1 MNTEL
6 ITEKLAAVQSLRIG
20 VIGDLM
26 LDTYTYGRVERIS
39 PEAPIPILQIES
51 EMAVLGGAGNVYAN
65 LVTLGV
71 NTIMMGSVGADTLGI
86 KLIDLLLADTGKAV
100 PHHIVVDRNKP
111 TINKQRIV
119 AGTQQLLRIDTED
132 TAALDDALTDTLIAG
147 IPVYFAGVTAIC
159 VADYGKGFMT
169 KRLAEAII
177 TYGTTHHIPVVVDT
191 KPKNIDFYHHC
202 TLITPNEGE
211 LMQMTVSGTVVERA
225 QALARVTDSN
235 VLVTRGGNGMLYAD
249 VRNDATNFSLPSF
262 ATDVRDVS
270 GAGDTVVAFA
280 VVGLA
285 LGLGMQDAVTLANH
299 AAAVSVSKPHTAVVT
314 VAELLAKLSTA
325 E

>member
-159 VADYGKGFMT
+159 KGPQEWLQNFN
-169 KRLAEAII
+169 RLLGDPDFAHNEII
-177 TYGTTHHIPVVVDT
+177 GGQNYLRENHTRA
-191 KPKNIDFYHHC
+191 
-202 TLITPNEGE
+202 TLLNKWD
-211 LMQMTVSGTVVERA
+211 LAVE
-225 QALARVTDSN
+225 
-235 VLVTRGGNGMLYAD
+235 
-249 VRNDATNFSLPSF
+249 
-262 ATDVRDVS
+262 
-270 GAGDTVVAFA
+270 
-280 VVGLA
+280 
-285 LGLGMQDAVTLANH
+285 
-299 AAAVSVSKPHTAVVT
+299 SVMS
-314 VAELLAKLSTA
+314 
-325 E
+325 

>member
-1 MNTEL
+1 MNTAL
-6 ITEKLAAVQSLRIG
+6 ITEKLAEVTSLRIG

-39 PEAPIPILQIES
+39 PEAPVPIIQIES

-65 LVTLGV
+65 LATLGV
-71 NTIMMGSVGADTLGI
+71 NTVMMGSVGADTLGV
-86 KLIDLLLADTGKAV
+86 KLIDLLLAGTGKAV
-100 PHHIVVDRNKP
+100 PHHVVVDRSKP

-119 AGTQQLLRIDTED
+119 AGTQQLLRIDTES
-132 TAALDDALTDTLIAG
+132 TATLDDALTDTLISG

-159 VADYGKGFMT
+159 IADYGKGFMT
-169 KRLAEAII
+169 KRLAEAVIAF
-177 TYGTTHHIPVVVDT
+177 GRSNRIPVVVDT

-202 TLITPNEGE
+202 TLLTPNEGE
-211 LMQMTVSGTVVERA
+211 LMQMTVSGTVAERA
-225 QALARVTDSN
+225 QALARATDTN
-235 VLVTRGGNGMLYAD
+235 VLVTRGGHGMLYAD
-249 VRNDATNFSLPSF
+249 VRNDAAHFSLPSF

-285 LGLGMQDAVTLANH
+285 LGLGMEDAVTLANH

-314 VAELLAKLSTA
+314 IPELLAKLSSAT
-325 E
+325 